1 MSQTLIIADDLS
13 GAADCA
19 SAFFKAEQE
28 TLVVID
34 WKAGQCAGTR
44 NTQVIAIDADTR
56 RLAPADAAAVQ
67 RKMFE
72 RYRSPGQL
80 LYKKIDSTLRGNF
93 AQELAAIVKDAGL
106 AIVAPAFPLAGRFT
120 RRGHQY
126 LKDVPLENSEVWRTE
141 GIAGT
146 AHIPGMLS
154 RQGIRT
160 ASIEIEDIRRG
171 PSRILA
177 LLERFANAGI
187 EAVVCDVETEQDL
200 HVIAQASMDL
210 AAPHFCVGSAGLTYH
225 LATAGAAPGET
236 VSAPSV
242 VTRGAIL
249 TVVGSLS
256 SVSREQA
263 QYLEENARL
272 ARLEIPADVLR
283 EGQSHSRWK
292 EFHDA
297 AGQLLRDQRDLLVV
311 IEKGSS
317 VDMSEGL
324 DLCQAL
330 AALIA
335 PLAEHI
341 GAVISTGGETARAIL
356 SAIGSKGLYLAGE
369 IESGVPLSVAAGIKP
384 IPVITKAG
392 AFGSLDTL
400 LRCYQR
406 LREARIDD
414 AVPAGNSLQRKS

>member
-1 MSQTLIIADDLS
+1 MSQILIIADDLS

-19 SAFFKAEQE
+19 SAFFKAGHE

-34 WKAGQCAGTR
+34 WKVGQCAGTH

-56 RLAPADAAAVQ
+56 RLVPQDAAAVH

-126 LKDVPLENSEVWRTE
+126 LNDVPLENSEVWRTE

-154 RQGIRT
+154 RQGIKT

-171 PSRILA
+171 PSRILT
-177 LLERFANAGI
+177 LLEQFGNAGI
-187 EAVVCDVETEQDL
+187 EAVVCDVETDQDL
-200 HVIAQASMDL
+200 QVIAQASMDL
-210 AAPHFCVGSAGLTYH
+210 TVPHFYVGSAGLTYH
-225 LATAGAAPGET
+225 LATAGAAPLGT

-256 SVSREQA
+256 NVSREQA
-263 QYLEENARL
+263 QYLEESARL
-272 ARLEIPADVLR
+272 ACLEIPADVLR
-283 EGQSHSRWK
+283 EGQSHSRWN

-297 AGQLLRDQRDLLVV
+297 VGQLLRDQRDLLVV
-311 IEKGSS
+311 IEKGTS
-317 VDMSEGL
+317 VNMSEGL

-335 PLAEHI
+335 PLADHI

-392 AFGSLDTL
+392 AFGSLETL
-400 LRCYQR
+400 QRCYQR